1 MASPIP
7 TAGFAREFAGNFSD
21 LAADFA
27 SNVVNV
33 ISPYVPDAIKSNMP
47 TVMPSPIPS
56 EMSYGWKWVVY
67 SSLLAVGIH
76 VFDWGSRVR
85 RNSKLREFGAPAPMV
100 PFIAPFGI
108 DLAIYSLYRFFHF
121 TFFELVNSWLESVP
135 GRTVEMRMFAT
146 GLLFTDEPA
155 NIKAIMSTEW
165 SSFGRGDVTQ
175 RIWGDML
182 GQTQIFVVDGEDWH
196 KSKDRIKNH
205 VMKSRPTD
213 LEITEKHAQIL
224 FKRFNAGKPI
234 EVYDV
239 ADRYQLDV
247 VSEVFFGESA
257 NSLNGH
263 HPFREPMETLHPI
276 NTARMLFGKNAYYVK
291 DKYFAPKALR
301 ELNAYTTGVAER
313 AYARDLS
320 KKSPED
326 YNMLEDLVSQKK
338 SLEDMKDSMMTIM
351 LGGKDPSA
359 ILISWAI
366 FLMAKYPSVM
376 KKMQAEVARVCGDK
390 LPTASDLKE
399 MMYIR
404 HVINETFRLYHP
416 LGMNVR
422 MALKDATLPV
432 GGGKSG
438 KEPLAVPKDTTIIY
452 SLGGLQ
458 RRKDIYGEDAL
469 EFRPERW
476 EGAKINRWHFIP
488 YNHGPRHCLG
498 QNFGQQ
504 QMEYILARICQEYHE
519 IRVAKGQRE
528 QQIRIELNLKMAHP
542 CMCEFVPKSKGG

>member
-7 TAGFAREFAGNFSD
+7 SAGLPTTLASNLTDFAGN
-21 LAADFA
+21 
-27 SNVVNV
+27 VVSV
-33 ISPYVPDAIKSNMP
+33 ISPYIPDAIKSNLN
-47 TVMPSPIPS
+47 
-56 EMSYGWKWVVY
+56 
-67 SSLLAVGIH
+67 LLASSKLTQEMTKSWNWAAYSTLLIASIY
-76 VFDWGSRVR
+76 VFDWGAKSRR
-85 RNSKLREFGAPAPMV
+85 DKRLRDFGSPPPLV
-100 PFIAPFGI
+100 PFKAPFGI
-108 DLAIYSLYRFFHF
+108 DLAVYSLYRFFKF
-121 TFFELVNSWLESVP
+121 TFFELVNSWLEAVP
-135 GRTVEMRMFAT
+135 GRTVEMRMFGT
-146 GLLFTDEPA
+146 GLIFTDEPA

-165 SSFGRGDVTQ
+165 SSFGRGEVTK

-182 GQTQIFVVDGEDWH
+182 GETQIFVVDGEDWH
-196 KSKDRIKNH
+196 NSKERIKGH
-205 VMKSRPTD
+205 VMKMRSDD
-213 LEITEKHAQIL
+213 LEITEKHAQQL
-224 FKRFNAGKPI
+224 FKCFDVGKPI

-257 NSLNGH
+257 NSLTGH
-263 HPFREPMETLHPI
+263 HPFRDPMETLHPI
-276 NTARMLFGKNAYYVK
+276 NTARMLFGKNAYYIK
-291 DKYFAPKALR
+291 DKYLAPKALK
-301 ELNAYTTGVAER
+301 ELNDYTSGIVDR

-326 YNMLEDLVSQKK
+326 YNMLDDLVSQKK
-338 SLEDMKDSMMTIM
+338 SVKDIKDSMMTIM

-359 ILISWAI
+359 ILIAWAI
-366 FLMAKYPSVM
+366 FLMGKYPNVM
-376 KKMQAEVARVCGDK
+376 KKMQAEVTQVSGDK
-390 LPTASDLKE
+390 PPSASDLKE
-399 MMYIR
+399 MTYIR

-422 MALKDATLPV
+422 MALKDATLPI

-438 KEPLAVPKDTTIIY
+438 RDPVAVPKDTTIIY

-476 EGAKINRWHFIP
+476 EGANINRWHFIP

-498 QNFGQQ
+498 QKFGQQ
-504 QMEYILARICQEYHE
+504 QMEYILARICQEYQE
-519 IRVAKGQRE
+519 IRIPPGQPE

-542 CMCEFVPKSKGG
+542 CMCEFVKKNKGN